1 MTDRDSMN
9 EAVDEIHN
17 FIQGVLA
24 EKVGPNARFLLFL
37 NADIEDKK
45 SERAVAS
52 DCSPEDAVNLA
63 LSSVNQII
71 ARRKQIEEANNAR

>member
-9 EAVDEIHN
+9 EAVDEIHH

-45 SERAVAS
+45 SERAVTS